1 MRKLQ
6 SLRIKI
12 PFFVMVLVTVMTI
25 ILVTL
30 IIDIGAIGI
39 RNSSI
44 FGFQSTTKAYTRMI
58 NVWLNQAIVISD
70 SISSGFVDIRNHL
83 AINTPDTRV
92 IAENV
97 MKNIVANNTAIYSLI
112 LFNTQGYPIL
122 DSANGTFLNSNYDIR
137 AIDSELWGKVMS
149 GQTTMYYTAVPYP
162 LEDNKWLIP
171 ICSPVRNSLG
181 NIIGAVGVLV
191 DWHSF
196 IDKELEM
203 VKFGNT
209 GHPFIVDKDR
219 MVIADPIPSHI
230 RSKVLQEADY
240 IKYAREN
247 ESGILEFKS
256 PFNGKDSI
264 AIFDREP
271 ISDWS
276 VVMSVESG
284 ELFGNIYSMVR
295 YAIIGT
301 IAILILTS
309 IFIFIYI
316 GKITKILS
324 ALSKDLTKLSQ
335 GDLNWDVPPFLLSKK
350 DEFGMIAKA
359 VNNFLWVLNEK
370 VRIVYYSAN
379 TVKSS
384 AEEVAQGNVDLSD
397 RTESQA
403 SGLEETAS
411 SMEQIASTIKSSAD
425 HTVEGNNM
433 MINSRNAI
441 EEAGRIIE
449 ETTQN
454 IEAVYESSSKISAI
468 TKIIESIAFQTNIL
482 ALNAAVEAARAGEQG
497 KGFAVVASE
506 VRNLAQNTQA
516 SVKDISALVSDAEEK
531 TATATE
537 TARESKEIFQNLK
550 HQIEETAK
558 IMQDLSSTAVEQ
570 QSGVDQV
577 NIAIAQM
584 DMATQQNAALVEES
598 SAASETLFAQ
608 AKELL
613 NAMEFFKLRED
624 NDSEKNIV
632 VEKKV
637 EEKKEDKN
645 IDNENNNEKEKL
657 NDIKDDKEKE
667 EEKTFTPRPRP
678 STEIQTPIKSPLKTT
693 VKTPIKS
700 PVKSPLKKS
709 YEETKPVPSVSK
721 DSEFGS
727 TFNNPKD
734 DTEGFESF

>member
-6 SLRIKI
+6 SLKIKI
-12 PFFVMVLVTVMTI
+12 PFFVMILVTVMTI
-25 ILVTL
+25 ILVS
-30 IIDIGAIGI
+30 IIISIGARGI
-39 RNSSI
+39 RNSAI

-70 SISSGFVDIRNHL
+70 SVSSGFVDIRNHL
-83 AINTPDTRV
+83 AINTPDTRIV
-92 IAENV
+92 AENV
-97 MKNIVANNTAIYSLI
+97 MKNIVANNTVIYSLI

-122 DSANGTFLNSNYDIR
+122 DSANGVFLNSNYDIR
-137 AIDSELWGKVMS
+137 AIDSELWTKVMG

-162 LEDNKWLIP
+162 LEDNKWLIA

-181 NIIGAVGVLV
+181 NIIGAVGALV

-196 IDKELEM
+196 IDKELEL

-219 MVIADPIPSHI
+219 MVIADPISSHM

-240 IKYAREN
+240 IKYARER
-247 ESGILEFKS
+247 ESGIIEFKS
-256 PFNGKDSI
+256 PFNGNDSI

-276 VVMSVESG
+276 VVMSVESS
-284 ELFGNIYSMVR
+284 ELFGNIYSMVK

-309 IFIFIYI
+309 ILIFVYI
-316 GKITKILS
+316 GRIADLLK
-324 ALSKDLTKLSQ
+324 ALSINLGKLSQ
-335 GDLNWDVPPFLLSKK
+335 GDLNWDVPSFLLKKK
-350 DEFGMIAKA
+350 DEFGDIANS
-359 VNNFLWVLNEK
+359 VNNILEVLNEK
-370 VRIVYYSAN
+370 VRLVYYSAN

-384 AEEVAQGNVDLSD
+384 ADELAQGNVDLSD
-397 RTESQA
+397 RTENQA

-433 MINSRNAI
+433 MISSKKAI

-468 TKIIESIAFQTNIL
+468 TKIIQSIAFQTNIL

-497 KGFAVVASE
+497 RGFAVVASE
-506 VRNLAQNTQA
+506 VRNLAQNTQD
-516 SVKDISALVSDAEEK
+516 SVKDITSLVSDAEEK

-550 HQIEETAK
+550 QQIEETAK

-570 QSGVDQV
+570 QAGVDQV

-598 SAASETLFAQ
+598 TAASEALFSQ

-613 NAMEFFKLRED
+613 NAMEFFKLKEQKSDISTDSENYNESKREPSKSKSNIEDKEMED
-624 NDSEKNIV
+624 NAEIN
-632 VEKKV
+632 
-637 EEKKEDKN
+637 DKG
-645 IDNENNNEKEKL
+645 
-657 NDIKDDKEKE
+657 KDDKE
-667 EEKTFTPRPRP
+667 EEKKFTPRPRP
-678 STEIQTPIKSPLKTT
+678 STEIQSPLKNSAKSQIKSPLKTPT
-693 VKTPIKS
+693 
-700 PVKSPLKKS
+700 KKS
-709 YEETKPVPSVSK
+709 YEETKPVPTVSK

-727 TFNNPKD
+727 TFNNSKD

>member
-12 PFFVMVLVTVMTI
+12 PFFIMTLVTVMTI

-30 IIDIGAIGI
+30 IIDIGARGI
-39 RNSSI
+39 RNSAI
-44 FGFQSTTKAYTRMI
+44 FGFQSTTKAYSRMI

-70 SISSGFVDIRNHL
+70 SISSGFAEIRNHL
-83 AINTPDTRV
+83 AINNEDTRV
-92 IAENV
+92 MAENV
-97 MKNIVANNTAIYSLI
+97 MRNIVANNSVVYSLI

-122 DSANGTFLNSNYDIR
+122 DSANGVFLNSNYDIR
-137 AIDSELWGKVMS
+137 NIDAELWTKVMS

-196 IDKELEM
+196 IDKELEQ
-203 VKFGNT
+203 VKFGNS

-219 MVIADPIPSHI
+219 MVIADPVPSHI

-247 ESGILEFKS
+247 ESGVIEFKS
-256 PFNGKDSI
+256 PFNGNNSI

-271 ISDWS
+271 ISDWAI
-276 VVMSVESG
+276 VMSVESK

-301 IAILILTS
+301 IAILILAS

-316 GKITKILS
+316 GKVTKLLS
-324 ALSKDLTKLSQ
+324 ALAKDLTKLSQ
-335 GDLNWDVPPFLLSKK
+335 GDLSWDVPPFLLAKK
-350 DEFGMIAKA
+350 DEFGMIARA
-359 VNNFLWVLNEK
+359 INNFLWVLNEK
-370 VRIVYYSAN
+370 VRIVYDSADM
-379 TVKSS
+379 VKSS

-411 SMEQIASTIKSSAD
+411 SMEEIASTIKSSAD

-497 KGFAVVASE
+497 RGFAVVASE

-516 SVKDISALVSDAEEK
+516 SVKDITALVSDAEEK

-550 HQIEETAK
+550 SQIEETAK

-598 SAASETLFAQ
+598 TAASETLFSQ

-613 NAMEFFKLRED
+613 DAMQFFKLRED
-624 NDSEKNIV
+624 EFSENNKV
-632 VEKKV
+632 VEKKE
-637 EEKKEDKN
+637 EEKKEDKDTDEEKKLDD
-645 IDNENNNEKEKL
+645 IEENKEKA
-657 NDIKDDKEKE
+657 EE
-667 EEKTFTPRPRP
+667 EEKSFAPRPKP
-678 STEIQTPIKSPLKTT
+678 STEIISPIKSPLKT
-693 VKTPIKS
+693 
-700 PVKSPLKKS
+700 PVKSPLKSPIKKS
-709 YEETKPVPSVSK
+709 YEEAKPVPSVSK

-727 TFNNPKD
+727 TFNNSKD
-734 DTEGFESF
+734 NTEGFESF

>member
-6 SLRIKI
+6 SLKIKI
-12 PFFVMVLVTVMTI
+12 PFFVMILVTVMTI
-25 ILVTL
+25 ILVSI
-30 IIDIGAIGI
+30 IIDIGARGI
-39 RNSSI
+39 RNSAI
-44 FGFQSTTKAYTRMI
+44 FGFQSTTKAYSRMI

-83 AINTPDTRV
+83 AINTPDTRI

-97 MKNIVANNTAIYSLI
+97 MKNIVANNTVIYSLI
-112 LFNTQGYPIL
+112 LFDTQGYPIL

-137 AIDSELWGKVMS
+137 AIDSELWGKVMN

-162 LEDNKWLIP
+162 LENNKWLIP

-196 IDKELEM
+196 IDKELDV
-203 VKFGNT
+203 VKFGET

-219 MVIADPIPSHI
+219 MVIADSISSHI

-240 IKYAREN
+240 IKYARER
-247 ESGILEFKS
+247 ESGVIEFKS
-256 PFNGKDSI
+256 PFNGNDSI

-271 ISDWS
+271 ISDWAI
-276 VVMSVESG
+276 VMSVESR
-284 ELFGNIYSMVR
+284 ELFGNIYSMIR

-309 IFIFIYI
+309 ILIFVYI
-316 GKITKILS
+316 GKIANILK
-324 ALSKDLTKLSQ
+324 ALSVDLGKLSQ
-335 GDLNWDVPPFLLSKK
+335 GDLNWDVPSFLLKKK
-350 DEFGMIAKA
+350 DEFGEIAHS
-359 VNNFLWVLNEK
+359 VDSILEVLNEK
-370 VRIVYYSAN
+370 VRLVYYSAN

-384 AEEVAQGNVDLSD
+384 ADELAQGNVDLSD
-397 RTESQA
+397 RTENQA

-433 MINSRNAI
+433 MINSKKAI
-441 EEAGRIIE
+441 EDAGRIIE

-497 KGFAVVASE
+497 RGFAVVASE

-516 SVKDISALVSDAEEK
+516 SVKDITALVSDAEEK

-558 IMQDLSSTAVEQ
+558 IMQDLSSTAMEQ
-570 QSGVDQV
+570 QAGVDQV

-598 SAASETLFAQ
+598 TAASEALFSQ

-613 NAMEFFKLRED
+613 NAMEFFKLKEQKSDILTTSENDNEAKNEIQKSDIEEKETED
-624 NDSEKNIV
+624 DIEIKGK
-632 VEKKV
+632 EE
-637 EEKKEDKN
+637 EEKK
-645 IDNENNNEKEKL
+645 
-657 NDIKDDKEKE
+657 
-667 EEKTFTPRPRP
+667 FTPRPRP
-678 STEIQTPIKSPLKTT
+678 SAEIQSPLKTSAKSEIKSPLKTPT
-693 VKTPIKS
+693 
-700 PVKSPLKKS
+700 KKS

>member
-12 PFFVMVLVTVMTI
+12 PFFIMTLVTVMTI

-30 IIDIGAIGI
+30 IIDIGARGI
-39 RNSSI
+39 RNSAI
-44 FGFQSTTKAYTRMI
+44 FGFQSTTKAYSRMI

-70 SISSGFVDIRNHL
+70 SISSGFAEIRNHL
-83 AINTPDTRV
+83 AINNEDTRV
-92 IAENV
+92 MAENV
-97 MKNIVANNTAIYSLI
+97 IRNIVANNSVVYSLI

-122 DSANGTFLNSNYDIR
+122 DSANGVFLNSNYDIR
-137 AIDSELWGKVMS
+137 NIDAELWTKVMS

-162 LEDNKWLIP
+162 LENDKWLIP

-196 IDKELEM
+196 IDKELEQ
-203 VKFGNT
+203 VKFGSS

-219 MVIADPIPSHI
+219 MVIADPVPSHI

-247 ESGILEFKS
+247 ESGVIEFKS
-256 PFNGKDSI
+256 PFNGNDSI

-271 ISDWS
+271 ISDWAI
-276 VVMSVESG
+276 VMSVESK

-301 IAILILTS
+301 IAILILAS

-316 GKITKILS
+316 GKVTKLLS
-324 ALSKDLTKLSQ
+324 ALAKDLTKLSQ
-335 GDLNWDVPPFLLSKK
+335 GDLSWDIPPFLLTKK
-350 DEFGMIAKA
+350 DEFGMIARA
-359 VNNFLWVLNEK
+359 INNFLWVLNEK
-370 VRIVYYSAN
+370 VRIVYDSADM
-379 TVKSS
+379 VKSS

-411 SMEQIASTIKSSAD
+411 SMEEIASTIKSSAD

-497 KGFAVVASE
+497 RGFAVVASE

-516 SVKDISALVSDAEEK
+516 SVKDITALVSDAEEK

-550 HQIEETAK
+550 NQIEETAK

-598 SAASETLFAQ
+598 TAASETLFSQ

-613 NAMEFFKLRED
+613 DAMQFFKLRDDEFSE
-624 NDSEKNIV
+624 NNKDS
-632 VEKKV
+632 EKKV

-645 IDNENNNEKEKL
+645 IDEEKKLDNIEEN
-657 NDIKDDKEKE
+657 KEKE
-667 EEKTFTPRPRP
+667 EEEEKTFAPRPKP
-678 STEIQTPIKSPLKTT
+678 STEIISPIKSPLKTP
-693 VKTPIKS
+693 VKS
-700 PVKSPLKKS
+700 PLKSPLKKS
-709 YEETKPVPSVSK
+709 YEETNPVPSVSK

-727 TFNNPKD
+727 TFNNSKD
-734 DTEGFESF
+734 NTEGFESF

>member
-1 MRKLQ
+1 MKKLQ

-12 PFFVMVLVTVMTI
+12 PFFVMTLVTVMTI

-30 IIDIGAIGI
+30 IIDIGSRGI

-44 FGFQSTTKAYTRMI
+44 FGFQSATKVYSRMI

-70 SISSGFVDIRNHL
+70 SVSSGFLDIRNYL
-83 AINTPDTRV
+83 AFNTEETRV

-97 MKNIVANNTAIYSLI
+97 MKNIVANNSEIDTLIIYDM
-112 LFNTQGYPIL
+112 QGKPIL
-122 DSANGTFLNSNYDIR
+122 DTSNGIFLNSNYDIR
-137 AIDSELWGKVMS
+137 ARDSELWSKVTA
-149 GQTTMYYTAVPYP
+149 GQTSMYYTAVVSP
-162 LEDNKWLIP
+162 LDNEKFLIA
-171 ICSPVRNSLG
+171 IFSPVKNSVG
-181 NIIGAVGVLV
+181 NIIGAVCVMV

-196 IDKELEM
+196 IDKELDL

-209 GHPFIVDKDR
+209 GHPFIVDRDR

-247 ESGILEFKS
+247 ESGYFEFKS
-256 PFNGKDSI
+256 PFNGKESI
-264 AIFDREP
+264 ATFNREP
-271 ISDWS
+271 LSDWAI
-276 VVMSVESG
+276 VMSVESG
-284 ELFGNIYSMVR
+284 ELFGNIHTMRR

-301 IAILILTS
+301 VAILIVTS
-309 IFIFIYI
+309 ILIFLYI

-324 ALSKDLTKLSQ
+324 ALSKDLTKLSH
-335 GDLNWDVPPFLLSKK
+335 GDLRWDVPHFLIAKK

-359 VNNFLWVLNEK
+359 INNFLLVLNEK
-370 VRIVYYSAN
+370 VRLVYYSAN

-384 AEEVAQGNVDLSD
+384 AEEVAQGNIDLSD
-397 RTESQA
+397 RTENQA

-411 SMEQIASTIKSSAD
+411 SMEEIASTIKSSAD

-449 ETTQN
+449 ETTQS

-468 TKIIESIAFQTNIL
+468 TKIIENIAFQTNIL

-497 KGFAVVASE
+497 RGFAVVASE
-506 VRNLAQNTQA
+506 VRNLALNTQE
-516 SVKDISALVSDAEEK
+516 SVKDITSLVSDAEEK
-531 TATATE
+531 TAKATE
-537 TARESKEIFQNLK
+537 TARESKEIFENLK

-598 SAASETLFAQ
+598 TAASETLFSQ

-613 NAMEFFKLRED
+613 NAMEFFKLRE
-624 NDSEKNIV
+624 
-632 VEKKV
+632 
-637 EEKKEDKN
+637 EEGSNNTVIENKTEGKKKEDKN
-645 IDNENNNEKEKL
+645 
-657 NDIKDDKEKE
+657 EKE
-667 EEKTFTPRPRP
+667 EKLDN
-678 STEIQTPIKSPLKTT
+678 TESEDKKYEDNAYKSKSSLEIKSPLKNQ
-693 VKTPIKS
+693 IKS
-700 PVKSPLKKS
+700 PIKKN
-709 YEETKPVPSVSK
+709 YEETKPVQPISK
-721 DSEFGS
+721 DNEFGS

>member
-1 MRKLQ
+1 
-6 SLRIKI
+6 
-12 PFFVMVLVTVMTI
+12 MTI
-25 ILVTL
+25 ILVS
-30 IIDIGAIGI
+30 IIITIGARGI
-39 RNSSI
+39 RNSAI
-44 FGFQSTTKAYTRMI
+44 FGFQSTTKAYSRMI

-70 SISSGFVDIRNHL
+70 SVSSGFVDIRNHL

-97 MKNIVANNTAIYSLI
+97 IRNIVANNTVIYSLI
-112 LFNTQGYPIL
+112 LFDTQGYPIL
-122 DSANGTFLNSNYDIR
+122 DSANGVFLNSNYDIR
-137 AIDSELWGKVMS
+137 NIDSELWTKVMN

-196 IDKELEM
+196 IDKELDM
-203 VKFGNT
+203 VKFGST

-219 MVIADPIPSHI
+219 MVIADPIASHV

-240 IKYAREN
+240 IKYARER
-247 ESGILEFKS
+247 ESGVIEFKS
-256 PFNGKDSI
+256 PFNGNHSI

-271 ISDWS
+271 ISDWAI
-276 VVMSVESG
+276 VMSVETK
-284 ELFGNIYSMVR
+284 ELFGNIYSMIR

-309 IFIFIYI
+309 ILVFIYI
-316 GKITKILS
+316 GKIADLLK
-324 ALSKDLTKLSQ
+324 ALSIDLGKLSQ
-335 GDLNWDVPPFLLSKK
+335 GDLNWDVPPFLLKKK
-350 DEFGMIAKA
+350 DEFGDIANS
-359 VNNFLWVLNEK
+359 VNSILEVLNEK
-370 VRIVYYSAN
+370 VRLVYYSAN

-384 AEEVAQGNVDLSD
+384 ADELAQGNVDLSD
-397 RTESQA
+397 RTENQA

-433 MINSRNAI
+433 MISSRNAI

-468 TKIIESIAFQTNIL
+468 TKIIQNIAFQTNIL

-497 KGFAVVASE
+497 RGFAVVASE
-506 VRNLAQNTQA
+506 VRNLAQNTQD
-516 SVKDISALVSDAEEK
+516 SVKDITTLVSDAEEK

-550 HQIEETAK
+550 LQIEETAK

-570 QSGVDQV
+570 QAGVDQV

-598 SAASETLFAQ
+598 TAASEALFSQ

-613 NAMEFFKLRED
+613 NAMEFFKLKEQKSD
-624 NDSEKNIV
+624 ISTDSESYNESKRETSKSKSNI
-632 VEKKV
+632 EDK
-637 EEKKEDKN
+637 EEADTNLKED
-645 IDNENNNEKEKL
+645 
-657 NDIKDDKEKE
+657 KE
-667 EEKTFTPRPRP
+667 EEKKFTPRPRP
-678 STEIQTPIKSPLKTT
+678 STEIQTPLKNYDKSEIKSPLKTPT
-693 VKTPIKS
+693 
-700 PVKSPLKKS
+700 KKS
-709 YEETKPVPSVSK
+709 YEETKPVPTVSK
-721 DSEFGS
+721 DGEFGS
-727 TFNNPKD
+727 TFNNSKD

>member
-6 SLRIKI
+6 SLKIKI
-12 PFFVMVLVTVMTI
+12 PFFVMILVTVMTI
-25 ILVTL
+25 ILVSI
-30 IIDIGAIGI
+30 IIDIGARGI
-39 RNSSI
+39 RNSAI
-44 FGFQSTTKAYTRMI
+44 FGFQSTTKAYSRMI

-70 SISSGFVDIRNHL
+70 SISSGFAEIRNHL
-83 AINTPDTRV
+83 AINNEDTRV
-92 IAENV
+92 MAENV
-97 MKNIVANNTAIYSLI
+97 MRNIVANNSVVYSLI

-122 DSANGTFLNSNYDIR
+122 DSANGVFLNSNYDIR
-137 AIDSELWGKVMS
+137 TIDAELWTKVMS

-196 IDKELEM
+196 IDKELEL
-203 VKFGNT
+203 VKFGNS

-219 MVIADPIPSHI
+219 MVIADPVPSHI
-230 RSKVLQEADY
+230 RSKVLQDADY
-240 IKYAREN
+240 IKYTREN
-247 ESGILEFKS
+247 ESGVIEFKS
-256 PFNGKDSI
+256 PFNGNDSI

-271 ISDWS
+271 ISDWAI
-276 VVMSVESG
+276 VMSVESK
-284 ELFGNIYSMVR
+284 ELFGNIYTMVR

-301 IAILILTS
+301 IAILILAS

-316 GKITKILS
+316 GKITKLLS
-324 ALSKDLTKLSQ
+324 ALAKDLTKLSQ
-335 GDLNWDVPPFLLSKK
+335 GDLNWEAPPFLIHKK
-350 DEFGMIAKA
+350 DEFGMIARA
-359 VNNFLWVLNEK
+359 INNFLWVLNEK
-370 VRIVYYSAN
+370 VRIVYDSADM
-379 TVKSS
+379 VKSS

-497 KGFAVVASE
+497 RGFAVVASE

-516 SVKDISALVSDAEEK
+516 SVKDITALVSDAEEK

-550 HQIEETAK
+550 NQIEETAK

-570 QSGVDQV
+570 QAGVDQV

-598 SAASETLFAQ
+598 TAASETLFSQ

-613 NAMEFFKLRED
+613 DAMQFFKLRED
-624 NDSEKNIV
+624 EFSKNNKV
-632 VEKKV
+632 AEKKV
-637 EEKKEDKN
+637 EEKKEDES
-645 IDNENNNEKEKL
+645 IDEEKKL
-657 NDIKDDKEKE
+657 DSIEEDKEKEEE
-667 EEKTFTPRPRP
+667 EEKTFTPRPKP
-678 STEIQTPIKSPLKTT
+678 STEIISPIKSPLKT
-693 VKTPIKS
+693 PAKS
-700 PVKSPLKKS
+700 PIKSPLKKS
-709 YEETKPVPSVSK
+709 YEETKPTLTVSK

-727 TFNNPKD
+727 TFNNSKD
-734 DTEGFESF
+734 NTEDFESF

>member
-12 PFFVMVLVTVMTI
+12 PFFIMTLVTVMTI

-30 IIDIGAIGI
+30 IIDIGARGI
-39 RNSSI
+39 RNTAI
-44 FGFQSTTKAYTRMI
+44 FGFQSTTKAYSRMI

-70 SISSGFVDIRNHL
+70 SISSGFVEIRNHL
-83 AINTPDTRV
+83 AINNEDTRV
-92 IAENV
+92 MAENV
-97 MKNIVANNTAIYSLI
+97 IRNIVANNSVVYSLI

-122 DSANGTFLNSNYDIR
+122 DSANGVFLNSNYDIR
-137 AIDSELWGKVMS
+137 NIDAELWTKVMS

-196 IDKELEM
+196 IDKELEQ

-247 ESGILEFKS
+247 ESGVIEFKS
-256 PFNGKDSI
+256 PFNGNDSI

-271 ISDWS
+271 ISDWAI
-276 VVMSVESG
+276 VMSVESK

-301 IAILILTS
+301 IAILILAS

-316 GKITKILS
+316 GKITKLLS
-324 ALSKDLTKLSQ
+324 ALAKDLTKLSH
-335 GDLNWDVPPFLLSKK
+335 GDLNWEAPPFLLTKK
-350 DEFGMIAKA
+350 DEFGMIARA
-359 VNNFLWVLNEK
+359 INNFLWVLNEK
-370 VRIVYYSAN
+370 VRIVYDSADM
-379 TVKSS
+379 VKSS

-411 SMEQIASTIKSSAD
+411 SMEEIASTIKSSAD

-497 KGFAVVASE
+497 RGFAVVASE

-516 SVKDISALVSDAEEK
+516 SVKDITALVSDAEEK

-550 HQIEETAK
+550 NQIEETAK

-570 QSGVDQV
+570 QAGVDQV

-598 SAASETLFAQ
+598 TAASETLFSQ

-613 NAMEFFKLRED
+613 DAMQFFKLRDDEF
-624 NDSEKNIV
+624 SENNKV

-645 IDNENNNEKEKL
+645 IDEEKKLDGIEENKE
-657 NDIKDDKEKE
+657 KEKE
-667 EEKTFTPRPRP
+667 EEKTFTPRPKP
-678 STEIQTPIKSPLKTT
+678 STEIISPIKSPLKTP
-693 VKTPIKS
+693 VKS
-700 PVKSPLKKS
+700 PIKSPLKKS
-709 YEETKPVPSVSK
+709 YEETNPVPSVSK

-727 TFNNPKD
+727 TFNNSKD
-734 DTEGFESF
+734 NTEGFESF

>member
-12 PFFVMVLVTVMTI
+12 PFFIMTLVTVMTI

-30 IIDIGAIGI
+30 IIDIGARGI
-39 RNSSI
+39 RNSAI
-44 FGFQSTTKAYTRMI
+44 FGFQSTTKAYSRMI

-70 SISSGFVDIRNHL
+70 SISSGFAEIRNHL
-83 AINTPDTRV
+83 AINNEDTRV
-92 IAENV
+92 MAENV
-97 MKNIVANNTAIYSLI
+97 MRNIVANNSVVYSLI

-122 DSANGTFLNSNYDIR
+122 DSANGVFLNTNYDIR
-137 AIDSELWGKVMS
+137 NIDAELWTKVMS

-162 LEDNKWLIP
+162 LENDKWLIP

-196 IDKELEM
+196 IDKELEL
-203 VKFGNT
+203 VKFGNS

-219 MVIADPIPSHI
+219 MVIADPVPSHI
-230 RSKVLQEADY
+230 RSKVLQDADY
-240 IKYAREN
+240 IKYTREN
-247 ESGILEFKS
+247 ESGVIEFKS
-256 PFNGKDSI
+256 PFNGNDSI

-271 ISDWS
+271 ISDWAI
-276 VVMSVESG
+276 VMSVESK

-301 IAILILTS
+301 IAILILAS

-316 GKITKILS
+316 GKVTKLLS
-324 ALSKDLTKLSQ
+324 ALAKDLTKLSQ
-335 GDLNWDVPPFLLSKK
+335 GDLSWDVPPFLIHKK
-350 DEFGMIAKA
+350 DEFGMIARA
-359 VNNFLWVLNEK
+359 INNFLWVLNEK
-370 VRIVYYSAN
+370 VRIVYDSADM
-379 TVKSS
+379 VKSS

-497 KGFAVVASE
+497 RGFAVVASE

-516 SVKDISALVSDAEEK
+516 SVKDITALVSDAEEK

-550 HQIEETAK
+550 NQIEETAK

-570 QSGVDQV
+570 QAGVDQV

-598 SAASETLFAQ
+598 TAASETLFSQ

-613 NAMEFFKLRED
+613 DAMQFFKLRGDEF
-624 NDSEKNIV
+624 SKNNTV
-632 VEKKV
+632 AEKKV
-637 EEKKEDKN
+637 EEKKEDKS
-645 IDNENNNEKEKL
+645 IDEEKKL
-657 NDIKDDKEKE
+657 DSIEEDKEKEEE
-667 EEKTFTPRPRP
+667 EEKTFTPRPKP
-678 STEIQTPIKSPLKTT
+678 STEIISPIKSPLQ
-693 VKTPIKS
+693 TPVKS
-700 PVKSPLKKS
+700 PIKSPLKKS
-709 YEETKPVPSVSK
+709 YEETKPTLTVSK

-727 TFNNPKD
+727 TFNNSKD
-734 DTEGFESF
+734 NTEGFESF

>member
-12 PFFVMVLVTVMTI
+12 PFFIMTLVTVMTI

-30 IIDIGAIGI
+30 IIDIGARGI
-39 RNSSI
+39 RNSAI
-44 FGFQSTTKAYTRMI
+44 FGFQSTTKAYSRMI

-70 SISSGFVDIRNHL
+70 SISSGFAEIRNHL
-83 AINTPDTRV
+83 AINNEDTRV
-92 IAENV
+92 MAENV
-97 MKNIVANNTAIYSLI
+97 MRNIVANNSVVYSLI

-122 DSANGTFLNSNYDIR
+122 DSANGVFLNSNYDIR
-137 AIDSELWGKVMS
+137 NIDAELWSKVMA

-196 IDKELEM
+196 IDKELEQ
-203 VKFGNT
+203 VKFGNS

-219 MVIADPIPSHI
+219 MVIADPVPSHI

-247 ESGILEFKS
+247 ESGIFEFKS
-256 PFNGKDSI
+256 PFNGNDSI

-271 ISDWS
+271 ISDWA
-276 VVMSVESG
+276 VVMSVESK
-284 ELFGNIYSMVR
+284 ELFGNIYSMIR

-301 IAILILTS
+301 IAILILAS

-316 GKITKILS
+316 GKITKLLS
-324 ALSKDLTKLSQ
+324 ALAKDLTKLSH
-335 GDLNWDVPPFLLSKK
+335 GDLSWDIPPFLLTKK
-350 DEFGMIAKA
+350 DEFGMIARA
-359 VNNFLWVLNEK
+359 INNFLWVLNEK
-370 VRIVYYSAN
+370 VRIVYDSADM
-379 TVKSS
+379 VKSS

-411 SMEQIASTIKSSAD
+411 SMEEIASTIKSSAD

-497 KGFAVVASE
+497 RGFAVVASE

-516 SVKDISALVSDAEEK
+516 SVKDITALVSDAEEK

-550 HQIEETAK
+550 NQIEETAK

-598 SAASETLFAQ
+598 TAASETLFSQ

-613 NAMEFFKLRED
+613 DAMQFFKLRED
-624 NDSEKNIV
+624 EDSKNNTV
-632 VEKKV
+632 VENKV
-637 EEKKEDKN
+637 EEKKEDKDTDEEKKLDN
-645 IDNENNNEKEKL
+645 IEE
-657 NDIKDDKEKE
+657 DKEKE
-667 EEKTFTPRPRP
+667 EEKTFIPKPKP
-678 STEIQTPIKSPLKTT
+678 STEIISPIKSPLKTP
-693 VKTPIKS
+693 VKSPIKS
-700 PVKSPLKKS
+700 PIKKS
-709 YEETKPVPSVSK
+709 YEETNHVPSVSK

-727 TFNNPKD
+727 TFNNSKD
-734 DTEGFESF
+734 NTEGFESF

>member
-12 PFFVMVLVTVMTI
+12 PFFIMTLVTVMTI

-30 IIDIGAIGI
+30 IIDIGARGI
-39 RNSSI
+39 RNSAI
-44 FGFQSTTKAYTRMI
+44 FGFQSTTKAYSRMI

-70 SISSGFVDIRNHL
+70 SISSGFAEIRNHL
-83 AINTPDTRV
+83 AINNEDTR
-92 IAENV
+92 IMAENV
-97 MKNIVANNTAIYSLI
+97 MRNIVANNSVVYSLI

-122 DSANGTFLNSNYDIR
+122 DSANGVFLNSNYDIR
-137 AIDSELWGKVMS
+137 TIDAELWSKVMS

-196 IDKELEM
+196 IDKELEL
-203 VKFGNT
+203 VKFGNS

-219 MVIADPIPSHI
+219 MVIADPVPSHI
-230 RSKVLQEADY
+230 RSKVLQDADY
-240 IKYAREN
+240 IKYTREN
-247 ESGILEFKS
+247 ESGVIEFKS
-256 PFNGKDSI
+256 PFNGNDSI

-271 ISDWS
+271 ISDWAI
-276 VVMSVESG
+276 VMSVESK
-284 ELFGNIYSMVR
+284 ELFGNIYTMVR

-301 IAILILTS
+301 IAILILAS

-316 GKITKILS
+316 GKITKLLS
-324 ALSKDLTKLSQ
+324 ALAKDLTKLSQ
-335 GDLNWDVPPFLLSKK
+335 GDLNWEAPPFLIHKK
-350 DEFGMIAKA
+350 DEFGMIARA
-359 VNNFLWVLNEK
+359 INNFLWVLNEK
-370 VRIVYYSAN
+370 VRIVYDSADM
-379 TVKSS
+379 VKSS

-497 KGFAVVASE
+497 RGFAVVASE

-516 SVKDISALVSDAEEK
+516 SVKDITALVSDAEEK

-550 HQIEETAK
+550 NQIEETAK

-570 QSGVDQV
+570 QAGVDQV

-598 SAASETLFAQ
+598 TAASETLFSQ

-613 NAMEFFKLRED
+613 DAMQFFKLRED
-624 NDSEKNIV
+624 EFSKNNKV
-632 VEKKV
+632 AEKKV
-637 EEKKEDKN
+637 EEKKEDKS
-645 IDNENNNEKEKL
+645 IDEEKKL
-657 NDIKDDKEKE
+657 DSIEEDKEKEEE
-667 EEKTFTPRPRP
+667 EEKTFTPRPKP
-678 STEIQTPIKSPLKTT
+678 STEIISPIKSPLKTP
-693 VKTPIKS
+693 VKS
-700 PVKSPLKKS
+700 PIKSPLKKS
-709 YEETKPVPSVSK
+709 YEETKPTLTVSK

-727 TFNNPKD
+727 TFNNSKD
-734 DTEGFESF
+734 NTEDFESF

>member
-12 PFFVMVLVTVMTI
+12 PFFIMTFVTIMTI

-30 IIDIGAIGI
+30 IIDIGARGI
-39 RNSSI
+39 RNSAI
-44 FGFQSTTKAYTRMI
+44 FGFQSTTKAYSRMI

-70 SISSGFVDIRNHL
+70 SISSGFAEIRNHL
-83 AINTPDTRV
+83 AINNEDTRV
-92 IAENV
+92 MAENV
-97 MKNIVANNTAIYSLI
+97 MRNIVANNSVVYSLI

-122 DSANGTFLNSNYDIR
+122 DSANGVFLNSNYDIR
-137 AIDSELWGKVMS
+137 NIDAELWTKVMA

-162 LEDNKWLIP
+162 LENDKWLIP

-196 IDKELEM
+196 IDKELEL
-203 VKFGNT
+203 VKFGNS

-219 MVIADPIPSHI
+219 MVIADPVPSHI
-230 RSKVLQEADY
+230 RSKVLQDADY
-240 IKYAREN
+240 IKYTREN
-247 ESGILEFKS
+247 ESGVIEFKS
-256 PFNGKDSI
+256 PFNGNDSI

-271 ISDWS
+271 ISDWA
-276 VVMSVESG
+276 VVMSVESK

-301 IAILILTS
+301 IAILILAS

-316 GKITKILS
+316 GKVTKLLS
-324 ALSKDLTKLSQ
+324 ALAKDLTKLSQ
-335 GDLNWDVPPFLLSKK
+335 GDLSWDVPSFLIHKK
-350 DEFGMIAKA
+350 DEFGMIARA
-359 VNNFLWVLNEK
+359 INNFLWVLNEK
-370 VRIVYYSAN
+370 VRIVYDSADM
-379 TVKSS
+379 VKSS

-497 KGFAVVASE
+497 RGFAVVASE

-516 SVKDISALVSDAEEK
+516 SVKDITALVSDAEEK

-550 HQIEETAK
+550 NQIEETAK

-570 QSGVDQV
+570 QAGVDQV

-598 SAASETLFAQ
+598 TAASETLFSQ

-613 NAMEFFKLRED
+613 DAMQFFKLRED
-624 NDSEKNIV
+624 EDSKNNTV
-632 VEKKV
+632 AEKKV
-637 EEKKEDKN
+637 EEKKEDKS
-645 IDNENNNEKEKL
+645 IDEEKKL
-657 NDIKDDKEKE
+657 DSIEEDKEKE
-667 EEKTFTPRPRP
+667 EKEEKTFTPRPKP
-678 STEIQTPIKSPLKTT
+678 STEIISPIKSPLQ
-693 VKTPIKS
+693 TPVKS
-700 PVKSPLKKS
+700 PIKSPLKKS
-709 YEETKPVPSVSK
+709 YEETKPTLTVSK

-727 TFNNPKD
+727 TFNNSKD
-734 DTEGFESF
+734 NTEDFESF

>member
-12 PFFVMVLVTVMTI
+12 PFFVMILVTVMTI

-30 IIDIGAIGI
+30 IIDIGARGI

-44 FGFQSTTKAYTRMI
+44 FGFQSATKVYSRMI

-70 SISSGFVDIRNHL
+70 SVSSGFLDIRNHL
-83 AINTPDTRV
+83 AFNTEETR
-92 IAENV
+92 IAAENV
-97 MKNIVANNTAIYSLI
+97 MKNIAANNSEIDTLIIYDM
-112 LFNTQGYPIL
+112 QGKPIL
-122 DSANGTFLNSNYDIR
+122 DTSNGIFLNSTYDIR
-137 AIDSELWGKVMS
+137 ARDSELWSKVMAGKTS
-149 GQTTMYYTAVPYP
+149 MYYTAVVSP
-162 LEDNKWLIP
+162 LDNEKFLIA
-171 ICSPVRNSLG
+171 IFSPVKNSIG
-181 NIIGAVGVLV
+181 NIIGAVCVMV

-196 IDKELEM
+196 IDTELDL

-209 GHPFIVDKDR
+209 GHPFIVDRDR
-219 MVIADPIPSHI
+219 MVIADPVPSHI
-230 RSKVLQEADY
+230 RNKVLQEADY

-247 ESGILEFKS
+247 ESGYFEFKS

-264 AIFDREP
+264 ATFNREP
-271 ISDWS
+271 ISDWAI
-276 VVMSVESG
+276 VMSVESG
-284 ELFGNIYSMVR
+284 ELFGNIYTMKK

-324 ALSKDLTKLSQ
+324 ALAKDLTKLSQ
-335 GDLNWDVPPFLLSKK
+335 GDLNWDVPLFLLSKK

-359 VNNFLWVLNEK
+359 INNFLWVLNEK

-516 SVKDISALVSDAEEK
+516 SVKDITALVSDAEEK

-550 HQIEETAK
+550 QQIEETAK

-624 NDSEKNIV
+624 SDSENNIV

-645 IDNENNNEKEKL
+645 IDNENNEEEKL
-657 NDIKDDKEKE
+657 DNLEEDKEKEE

-678 STEIQTPIKSPLKTT
+678 STEIQSPIKSPLKTT

-700 PVKSPLKKS
+700 PLKKN

-727 TFNNPKD
+727 TFNKPKD
-734 DTEGFESF
+734 DTDGFESF

>member
-30 IIDIGAIGI
+30 IIDIGARGI
-39 RNSSI
+39 KDSSI
-44 FGFQSTTKAYTRMI
+44 FGFQSTTKAYSRMI

-70 SISSGFVDIRNHL
+70 SVSSGFLDLRNYL
-83 AINTPDTRV
+83 AFNDEDTRI

-97 MKNIVANNTAIYSLI
+97 MRNIVANNTVIYSLI
-112 LFNTQGYPIL
+112 LFNAQGYPIL
-122 DSANGTFLNSNYDIR
+122 DSANGVFLNSNYDIR
-137 AIDSELWGKVMS
+137 NIDSELWSKVMN
-149 GQTTMYYTAVPYP
+149 GQTSMYYTAVPYP

-181 NIIGAVGVLV
+181 NVIGAVGVLV

-196 IDKELEM
+196 IDKELDM
-203 VKFGNT
+203 VKFGST

-219 MVIADPIPSHI
+219 MVIADPVASHI

-247 ESGILEFKS
+247 ASGIFEFKS
-256 PFNGKDSI
+256 PFNGNDSI
-264 AIFDREP
+264 AVFDREP

-276 VVMSVESG
+276 VVMSVESR
-284 ELFGNIYSMVR
+284 ELFGNIYSMIR

-309 IFIFIYI
+309 IFVFIYI
-316 GKITKILS
+316 GKITKLLS
-324 ALSKDLTKLSQ
+324 ALAKDLTKLSQ
-335 GDLNWDVPPFLLSKK
+335 GDLSWDVPPFLITKK
-350 DEFGMIAKA
+350 DEFGMIARA
-359 VNNFLWVLNEK
+359 INNFLFVLNEK
-370 VRIVYYSAN
+370 VRIVYESADM
-379 TVKSS
+379 VKSS

-411 SMEQIASTIKSSAD
+411 SMEEIASTIKSSAD

-433 MINSRNAI
+433 MISSRNAI

-497 KGFAVVASE
+497 RGFAVVASE

-516 SVKDISALVSDAEEK
+516 SVKDITALVSDAEEK

-550 HQIEETAK
+550 NQIEETAK
-558 IMQDLSSTAVEQ
+558 IMQDLSSTAMEQ

-598 SAASETLFAQ
+598 TAASETLFSQ

-613 NAMEFFKLRED
+613 DAMQFFKLRED
-624 NDSEKNIV
+624 EDSKKKIV
-632 VEKKV
+632 VEKKP

-645 IDNENNNEKEKL
+645 IDEEEKLEKLEDNKEKA
-657 NDIKDDKEKE
+657 E
-667 EEKTFTPRPRP
+667 EDEKTFTPRPKP
-678 STEIQTPIKSPLKTT
+678 STEIQSPIKSPLKTSA
-693 VKTPIKS
+693 KSEIKS
-700 PVKSPLKKS
+700 PLKSPLKKS
-709 YEETKPVPSVSK
+709 YEETKPTLSTSK

-727 TFNNPKD
+727 TFNNSKD
-734 DTEGFESF
+734 DTDGFESF

>member
-30 IIDIGAIGI
+30 IIDIGAKGI

-44 FGFQSTTKAYTRMI
+44 FGFQSTTKAYSRMI

-70 SISSGFVDIRNHL
+70 SVSSGFLELRNYL
-83 AINTPDTRV
+83 AFNDEDTRI

-97 MKNIVANNTAIYSLI
+97 IRNIVANNTVIYSLI
-112 LFNTQGYPIL
+112 LFNAQGYPIL
-122 DSANGTFLNSNYDIR
+122 DSANGVFLNSNYDIR
-137 AIDSELWGKVMS
+137 NIDSELWSKVMN
-149 GQTTMYYTAVPYP
+149 GQTSMYYTAVPYP

-171 ICSPVRNSLG
+171 ILSPVRNSLG
-181 NIIGAVGVLV
+181 NVIGAVGVLV

-196 IDKELEM
+196 IDKELDM
-203 VKFGNT
+203 VKFGST

-219 MVIADPIPSHI
+219 MVIADPVASHV

-247 ESGILEFKS
+247 ASGIFEFKS
-256 PFNGKDSI
+256 PFNGNDSI
-264 AIFDREP
+264 AVFDREP

-276 VVMSVESG
+276 IVMSVESR
-284 ELFGNIYSMVR
+284 ELFGNIYSMIR

-309 IFIFIYI
+309 IFVFIYI
-316 GKITKILS
+316 GKITKLLS
-324 ALSKDLTKLSQ
+324 ALAKDLTKLSQ
-335 GDLNWDVPPFLLSKK
+335 GDLSWDVPPFLIPKK
-350 DEFGMIAKA
+350 DEFGMIARA
-359 VNNFLWVLNEK
+359 INNFLFVLNEK
-370 VRIVYYSAN
+370 VRIVYESADM
-379 TVKSS
+379 VKSS

-411 SMEQIASTIKSSAD
+411 SMEEIASTIKSSAD

-433 MINSRNAI
+433 MISSRNAI

-497 KGFAVVASE
+497 RGFAVVASE

-516 SVKDISALVSDAEEK
+516 SVKDITALVSDAEEK

-550 HQIEETAK
+550 NQIEETAK
-558 IMQDLSSTAVEQ
+558 IMQDLSSTAMEQ
-570 QSGVDQV
+570 QAGVDQV
-577 NIAIAQM
+577 NIAISQM

-598 SAASETLFAQ
+598 TAASETLFSQ

-613 NAMEFFKLRED
+613 DAMQFFKLRED
-624 NDSEKNIV
+624 GDSKNKIV
-632 VEKKV
+632 VENKP

-645 IDNENNNEKEKL
+645 IDEEEKSEKFE
-657 NDIKDDKEKE
+657 DKEKVEE

-678 STEIQTPIKSPLKTT
+678 STEIQSPIKSPLKTSA
-693 VKTPIKS
+693 KS
-700 PVKSPLKKS
+700 EIKSPLKKS
-709 YEETKPVPSVSK
+709 YEETKPTLSTSK
-721 DSEFGS
+721 DGEFGS
-727 TFNNPKD
+727 IFNNSKD
-734 DTEGFESF
+734 DAEGYESF

>member
-12 PFFVMVLVTVMTI
+12 PFFVMILVTVMTI

-30 IIDIGAIGI
+30 IIDIGARGI

-44 FGFQSTTKAYTRMI
+44 FGFQSATKVYSRMI

-70 SISSGFVDIRNHL
+70 SVSSGFLDIRNHL
-83 AINTPDTRV
+83 AFNTEETR
-92 IAENV
+92 IAAENV
-97 MKNIVANNTAIYSLI
+97 MKNIAANNSEIDTLIIYDM
-112 LFNTQGYPIL
+112 QGKPIL
-122 DSANGTFLNSNYDIR
+122 DTSNGIFLNSTYDIR
-137 AIDSELWGKVMS
+137 ARDSELWSKVMAGKTS
-149 GQTTMYYTAVPYP
+149 MYYTAVVSP
-162 LEDNKWLIP
+162 LDNEKFLIA
-171 ICSPVRNSLG
+171 IFSPVKNSIG
-181 NIIGAVGVLV
+181 NIIGAVCVMV

-196 IDKELEM
+196 IDTELDL

-209 GHPFIVDKDR
+209 GHPFIVDRDR
-219 MVIADPIPSHI
+219 MVIADPVPSHI
-230 RSKVLQEADY
+230 RNKVLQESDY

-247 ESGILEFKS
+247 ESGYFEFKS

-264 AIFDREP
+264 ATFNREP
-271 ISDWS
+271 ISDWAI
-276 VVMSVESG
+276 VMSVESG
-284 ELFGNIYSMVR
+284 ELFGNIYTMKK

-324 ALSKDLTKLSQ
+324 ALAKDLTKLSQ
-335 GDLNWDVPPFLLSKK
+335 GDLNWDVPPFLITKK

-359 VNNFLWVLNEK
+359 INNFLWVLNEK

-624 NDSEKNIV
+624 SDSENNIV

-645 IDNENNNEKEKL
+645 IDNENNEEEKL
-657 NDIKDDKEKE
+657 DNLEEDKEKEE

-678 STEIQTPIKSPLKTT
+678 STEIQSPIKSPLKTT

-700 PVKSPLKKS
+700 PLKKN

-727 TFNNPKD
+727 TFNKPKD
-734 DTEGFESF
+734 DTDGFESF

>member
-12 PFFVMVLVTVMTI
+12 PFFVMILVTVMTI

-30 IIDIGAIGI
+30 IIDIGARGI

-44 FGFQSTTKAYTRMI
+44 FGFQSATKVYSRMI

-70 SISSGFVDIRNHL
+70 SVSSGFLDIRNHL
-83 AINTPDTRV
+83 AFNTEETR
-92 IAENV
+92 IAAENV
-97 MKNIVANNTAIYSLI
+97 MKNIAANNSEIDTLIIYDM
-112 LFNTQGYPIL
+112 QGKPIL
-122 DSANGTFLNSNYDIR
+122 DTSNGIFLNSTYDIR
-137 AIDSELWGKVMS
+137 ARDSELWSKVMAGKTS
-149 GQTTMYYTAVPYP
+149 MYYTAVVSP
-162 LEDNKWLIP
+162 LDNEKFLIA
-171 ICSPVRNSLG
+171 IFSPVKNSIG
-181 NIIGAVGVLV
+181 NIIGAVCVMV

-196 IDKELEM
+196 IDTELDL

-209 GHPFIVDKDR
+209 GHPFIVDRDR
-219 MVIADPIPSHI
+219 MVIADPVPSHI
-230 RSKVLQEADY
+230 RNKVLQEADY

-247 ESGILEFKS
+247 ESGYFEFKS

-264 AIFDREP
+264 ATFNREP
-271 ISDWS
+271 ISDWAI
-276 VVMSVESG
+276 VMSVESG
-284 ELFGNIYSMVR
+284 ELFGNIYTMKK

-324 ALSKDLTKLSQ
+324 ALAKDLTKLSQ
-335 GDLNWDVPPFLLSKK
+335 GDLNWDVPPFLITKK

-359 VNNFLWVLNEK
+359 INNFLWVLNEK

-516 SVKDISALVSDAEEK
+516 SVKDITALVSDAEEK

-624 NDSEKNIV
+624 SDSENNIV

-645 IDNENNNEKEKL
+645 IDNENNEEEKL
-657 NDIKDDKEKE
+657 DNLEEDKEKEE

-678 STEIQTPIKSPLKTT
+678 STEIQSPIKSPLKTT

-700 PVKSPLKKS
+700 PLKKN

-727 TFNNPKD
+727 TFNKPKD
-734 DTEGFESF
+734 DTDGFESF

>member
-30 IIDIGAIGI
+30 IIDIGARGI

-44 FGFQSTTKAYTRMI
+44 FGFQSATKVYSRMI

-70 SISSGFVDIRNHL
+70 SVSSGFLDIRNHL
-83 AINTPDTRV
+83 AFNTEETR
-92 IAENV
+92 IAAENV
-97 MKNIVANNTAIYSLI
+97 MKNIAANNSEIDTLIIYDM
-112 LFNTQGYPIL
+112 QGKPIL
-122 DSANGTFLNSNYDIR
+122 DTSNGIFLNSTYDIR
-137 AIDSELWGKVMS
+137 ARDSELWSKVMAGKTS
-149 GQTTMYYTAVPYP
+149 MYYTAVVSP
-162 LEDNKWLIP
+162 LDNEKFLIA
-171 ICSPVRNSLG
+171 IFSPVKNSIG
-181 NIIGAVGVLV
+181 NIIGAVCVMV

-196 IDKELEM
+196 IDTELDL

-209 GHPFIVDKDR
+209 GHPFIVDRDR
-219 MVIADPIPSHI
+219 MVIADPVPSHI
-230 RSKVLQEADY
+230 RNKVLQESDY

-247 ESGILEFKS
+247 ESGYFEFKS

-264 AIFDREP
+264 ATFNREP
-271 ISDWS
+271 ISDWAI
-276 VVMSVESG
+276 VMSVESG
-284 ELFGNIYSMVR
+284 ELFGNIYTMKK

-324 ALSKDLTKLSQ
+324 ALAKDLTKLSQ
-335 GDLNWDVPPFLLSKK
+335 GDLNWDVPPFLMTKK

-359 VNNFLWVLNEK
+359 INNFLWVLNEK

-516 SVKDISALVSDAEEK
+516 SVKDITALVSDAEEK

-550 HQIEETAK
+550 QQIEETAK

-624 NDSEKNIV
+624 SDSENNIV

-645 IDNENNNEKEKL
+645 IDNEEEKL
-657 NDIKDDKEKE
+657 DNLEEDKEKEE

-678 STEIQTPIKSPLKTT
+678 STEIQSPIKSPLKTT

-700 PVKSPLKKS
+700 PVKSPLKKN

-727 TFNNPKD
+727 TFNKPKD
-734 DTEGFESF
+734 DTDGFESF

>member
-1 MRKLQ
+1 MKKLQ

-30 IIDIGAIGI
+30 IIDIGARGI
-39 RNSSI
+39 KDSSI
-44 FGFQSTTKAYTRMI
+44 FGFQSTTKAYSRMI

-70 SISSGFVDIRNHL
+70 SVSSGFLELRNYL
-83 AINTPDTRV
+83 AFNDEDTRI

-97 MKNIVANNTAIYSLI
+97 IRNIVANNTVIYSLI
-112 LFNTQGYPIL
+112 LFNAQGYPIL
-122 DSANGTFLNSNYDIR
+122 DSANGVFLNSNYDIR
-137 AIDSELWGKVMS
+137 NIDSELWSKVMN
-149 GQTTMYYTAVPYP
+149 GQTSMYYTAVPYP

-196 IDKELEM
+196 IDKELDM
-203 VKFGNT
+203 VKFGST

-219 MVIADPIPSHI
+219 MVIADPVASHV

-247 ESGILEFKS
+247 ASGIFEFKS
-256 PFNGKDSI
+256 PFNGNDSI
-264 AIFDREP
+264 AVFDREP

-276 VVMSVESG
+276 VVMSVESR
-284 ELFGNIYSMVR
+284 ELFGNIYSMIR

-309 IFIFIYI
+309 IFVFIYI
-316 GKITKILS
+316 GKITKLLS
-324 ALSKDLTKLSQ
+324 ALAKDLTKLSQ
-335 GDLNWDVPPFLLSKK
+335 GDLSWDVPPFLITKK
-350 DEFGMIAKA
+350 DEFGMIARA
-359 VNNFLWVLNEK
+359 INNFLFVLNEK
-370 VRIVYYSAN
+370 VRIVYESADM
-379 TVKSS
+379 VKSS

-411 SMEQIASTIKSSAD
+411 SMEEIASTIKSSAD

-433 MINSRNAI
+433 MISSRNAI

-497 KGFAVVASE
+497 RGFAVVASE

-516 SVKDISALVSDAEEK
+516 SVKDITALVSDAEEK

-550 HQIEETAK
+550 NQIEETAK
-558 IMQDLSSTAVEQ
+558 IMQDLSSTAMEQ
-570 QSGVDQV
+570 QAGVDQV
-577 NIAIAQM
+577 NIAISQM

-598 SAASETLFAQ
+598 TAASETLFSQ

-613 NAMEFFKLRED
+613 DAMQFFKLRED
-624 NDSEKNIV
+624 EDSKNKIV
-632 VEKKV
+632 VENKP

-645 IDNENNNEKEKL
+645 IDEEEKSEKFE
-657 NDIKDDKEKE
+657 DKEKVEE

-678 STEIQTPIKSPLKTT
+678 STEIQSPIKSPLKTSA
-693 VKTPIKS
+693 KSEIKS
-700 PVKSPLKKS
+700 PLKSPLKKS
-709 YEETKPVPSVSK
+709 YEETKPNLSTSK

-727 TFNNPKD
+727 TFNNSKD

>member
-12 PFFVMVLVTVMTI
+12 PFFIMTLVTVMTI

-30 IIDIGAIGI
+30 IIDIGARGI
-39 RNSSI
+39 RNSAI
-44 FGFQSTTKAYTRMI
+44 FGFQSTTKAYSRMI

-70 SISSGFVDIRNHL
+70 SISSGFAEIRNHL
-83 AINTPDTRV
+83 AINNEDTRV
-92 IAENV
+92 MAENV
-97 MKNIVANNTAIYSLI
+97 MRNIVANNSVVYSLI

-122 DSANGTFLNSNYDIR
+122 DSANGVFLNSNYDIR
-137 AIDSELWGKVMS
+137 TIDAELWTKVMS

-196 IDKELEM
+196 IDKELEQ
-203 VKFGNT
+203 VKFGSS

-219 MVIADPIPSHI
+219 MVIADPVPSHI

-247 ESGILEFKS
+247 ESGVIEFKS
-256 PFNGKDSI
+256 PFNGNDSI

-271 ISDWS
+271 ISDWAI
-276 VVMSVESG
+276 VMSVESK

-301 IAILILTS
+301 IAILILAS

-316 GKITKILS
+316 GKVTKLLS
-324 ALSKDLTKLSQ
+324 ALAKDLTKLSQ
-335 GDLNWDVPPFLLSKK
+335 GDLSWDIPPFLLAKK
-350 DEFGMIAKA
+350 DEFGMIARA
-359 VNNFLWVLNEK
+359 INNFLWVLNEK
-370 VRIVYYSAN
+370 VRIVYDSADM
-379 TVKSS
+379 VKSS

-411 SMEQIASTIKSSAD
+411 SMEEIASTIKSSAD

-497 KGFAVVASE
+497 RGFAVVASE

-516 SVKDISALVSDAEEK
+516 SVKDITALVSDAEEK

-550 HQIEETAK
+550 NQIEETAK

-598 SAASETLFAQ
+598 TAASETLFSQ

-613 NAMEFFKLRED
+613 DAMQFFKLRED
-624 NDSEKNIV
+624 EFSENNKVAEN
-632 VEKKV
+632 KKV
-637 EEKKEDKN
+637 EEKKEDKS
-645 IDNENNNEKEKL
+645 IDEEKKLDDIEEN
-657 NDIKDDKEKE
+657 KEKE
-667 EEKTFTPRPRP
+667 EEEEKAFAPRPKP
-678 STEIQTPIKSPLKTT
+678 STEIISPIKSPLKTT
-693 VKTPIKS
+693 VKSPLKS
-700 PVKSPLKKS
+700 PIKKS
-709 YEETKPVPSVSK
+709 YEETNPVPSVSK

-727 TFNNPKD
+727 TFNNSKD
-734 DTEGFESF
+734 NTEGFESF